1 VRIHEAALINN
12 KSTTAKDKRAVLFE
26 VTSHLHEQHFL
37 ARRRFSDFDELDC
50 LIRSAFRGTVHT
62 TTVSSCFTVQ

>member
-1 VRIHEAALINN
+1 VRIHEAALINC

-26 VTSHLHEQHFL
+26 VTSHLQEQHFL

-50 LIRSAFRGTVHT
+50 LIRSAFRGK
-62 TTVSSCFTVQ
+62 